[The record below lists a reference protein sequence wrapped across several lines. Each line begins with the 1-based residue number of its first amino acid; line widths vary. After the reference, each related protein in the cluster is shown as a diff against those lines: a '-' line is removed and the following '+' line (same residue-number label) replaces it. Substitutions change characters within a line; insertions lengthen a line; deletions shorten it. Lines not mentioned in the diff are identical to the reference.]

1 MNLYSLDKLGFDET
15 INALLEFAKSGDT
28 QEYYKAARGL
38 LEFAHSRAYS
48 ANTVREYAVRLIIED
63 ESLNADTDDPFFR
76 SDIEAV
82 FKNIINF
89 DWDALCK
96 KFNVLPIS
104 DIKPSSKPF
113 DGSGGYVASVIQ
125 AAISQSADILAAR
138 IEEHCKRFGAGE
150 LAAYSAL
157 KWENER
163 LIGITGA
170 DEITFDDLTGLDEQ
184 KKILIENTR
193 AFILGKPS
201 NNVLLVGSSGT
212 GKSSCV
218 KACMN
223 MFREDGL
230 RLVEV
235 AKTDLPTL
243 PKAMNIL
250 KNKTMKYIIFI
261 DDLSFEHDDI
271 SYKQLKVALDGQ
283 IEKRPDNILIYAT
296 SNRRNLVRETAADR
310 SGEYEDIHRNDTVN
324 EKVSLSRRFGI
335 NLFFMSPNQTE
346 YIKIVE
352 NLLKAEGI
360 EVTEEILSRARTWA
374 VNYNGRSGRT
384 ARQFVDD
391 LLGHVTE
398 C

>member
-1 MNLYSLDKLGFDET
+1 MNLYCLNKFGADEIIASLR
-15 INALLEFAKSGDT
+15 AFAERESLPD
-28 QEYYKAARGL
+28 YYAAARGL
-38 LEFAHSRAYS
+38 LKFSAERAYS
-48 ANTVREYAVRLIIED
+48 ANTVAEYAVRLIVED
-63 ESLNADTDDPFFR
+63 ETLISYGEDNPFFK
-76 SDIEAV
+76 SDIEKIYELIFA
-82 FKNIINF
+82 F
-89 DWDALCK
+89 DWDALCQK
-96 KFNVLPIS
+96 CGVLPIS
-104 DIKPSSKPF
+104 HISPKTRPDESA
-113 DGSGGYVASVIQ
+113 GGYVASIMQ
-125 AAISQSADILAAR
+125 ATASPSADILLSR
-138 IEEHCKRFGAGE
+138 ICEHCKKYGTGN

-157 KWENER
+157 KWEDGK
-163 LIGITGA
+163 LVGITGA
-170 DEITFDDLTGLDEQ
+170 DKITFDDLTGLDAQ

-193 AFILGKPS
+193 AFMLGKPS

-223 MFREDGL
+223 MFGDDGL
-230 RLVEV
+230 RLVEI
-235 AKTDLPTL
+235 AKTDLPSL

-283 IEKRPDNILIYAT
+283 IEKRADNILIYAT
-296 SNRRNLVRETAADR
+296 SNRRNLVRETSADR
-310 SGEYEDIHRNDTVN
+310 SGAYEDIHQNDTVN

-335 NLFFMSPNQTE
+335 NLYFMSPNQTE

-360 EVTEEILSRARTWA
+360 EVTDEILARARSWA

-391 LLGHVTE
+391 LLGHM
-398 C
+398 

>member
-1 MNLYSLDKLGFDET
+1 MNLYYLNRLCSDST
-15 INALLEFAKSGDT
+15 AAALCAFAKNEKKDDYFT
-28 QEYYKAARGL
+28 AARGL
-38 LEFAHSRAYS
+38 LSFAQNSAYS
-48 ANTVREYAVRLIIED
+48 ANVIREYAVRLILED
-63 ESLNADTDDPFFR
+63 ETLAAPSADDPFFK

-82 FKNIINF
+82 FNIF
-89 DWDALCK
+89 FSTDWDSLCRRID
-96 KFNVLPIS
+96 VLPIS
-104 DIKPSSKPF
+104 NIPPQSRPEDST
-113 DGSGGYVASVIQ
+113 GGYIASVMQ
-125 AAISQSADILAAR
+125 AALSPRAEVLASR
-138 IEEHCKRFGAGE
+138 LYQHCKKYGTGV
-150 LAAYSAL
+150 LAAYPAL

-170 DEITFDDLTGLDEQ
+170 DEITFNDLTGLDAQ
-184 KKILIENTR
+184 KKILIDNTR
-193 AFILGKPS
+193 AFMLGKPS

-223 MFREDGL
+223 MFRDDGL
-230 RLVEV
+230 RLVEI
-235 AKTDLPTL
+235 AKTDLPSL

-250 KNKTMKYIIFI
+250 KNKAMKYIIFI

-283 IEKRPDNILIYAT
+283 IEKRAQNILIYAT

-310 SGEYEDIHRNDTVN
+310 GEMFEDIHQNDTVN

-335 NLFFMSPNQTE
+335 NLYFMSPNQTE

-360 EVTEEILSRARTWA
+360 EITDEILAAARSWA

-384 ARQFVDD
+384 ARQFVDN
-391 LLGHVTE
+391 LLGQM
-398 C
+398 